1 MRRRRQ
7 GQFAT
12 FAMLIPMFAI
22 PVMAVFGIPQFA
34 PVVASPADKSQPEW
48 LADRSFTRIGQSDAF
63 PTRSLN
69 LVAAEADRLDL
80 FEPYP
85 ETVDSGVRSLAAA
98 ERQPD
103 LQHNTTGLSG
113 GRRVNIQNAAPAATP
128 VLDLFEPVGDART
141 ANLETAQLTPRS
153 LPGTSSREFAAS
165 SEALESRDASASLPA
180 SQHRMS
186 NTRIARQPVG
196 SSWRDAIDRL
206 NQLGIRTYRLSPSS
220 VAGGYH
226 FWCQVTSVDAP
237 QVSRR
242 FEAESR
248 EPLDAVDRVLA
259 QVEEWNRVR

>member
-1 MRRRRQ
+1 MRCRRQ

-85 ETVDSGVRSLAAA
+85 ETADSGVRRLAAA
-98 ERQPD
+98 ECQPD
-103 LQHNTTGLSG
+103 PQHSSTGLSG
-113 GRRVNIQNAAPAATP
+113 GRRVNIQNDASAATP
-128 VLDLFEPVGDART
+128 VLDLFEPVGDARPV
-141 ANLETAQLTPRS
+141 NVETAPLNQRS
-153 LPGTSSREFAAS
+153 RPGMVSREFAAS
-165 SEALESRDASASLPA
+165 SEALESYSASEVSTLA
-180 SQHRMS
+180 QNRTS

-206 NQLGIRTYRLSPSS
+206 NQLGIRTYRLTPSGS
-220 VAGGYH
+220 DGGYR
-226 FWCQVTSVDAP
+226 FMCLVTSADAP
-237 QVSRR
+237 QISRR

-248 EPLDAVDRVLA
+248 DPLNAVDRVLA

>member
-34 PVVASPADKSQPEW
+34 PVVASPADKGQPEW

-63 PTRSLN
+63 PARSLN
-69 LVAAEADRLDL
+69 QVAAEADRLDL

-85 ETVDSGVRSLAAA
+85 GTANSGVRKLAAA

-103 LQHNTTGLSG
+103 QQHSSTGLSG
-113 GRRVNIQNAAPAATP
+113 GRQVNIQNDAPAATP
-128 VLDLFEPVGDART
+128 VLDLFEPVGDAGSGKPEATSLNQR
-141 ANLETAQLTPRS
+141 N
-153 LPGTSSREFAAS
+153 LPGTASREFAS
-165 SEALESRDASASLPA
+165 SAETSRSRAVSGPSPPA
-180 SQHRMS
+180 QNRTSS
-186 NTRIARQPVG
+186 TRIARQPVG
-196 SSWRDAIDRL
+196 SSWRDAIDHL
-206 NQLGIRTYRLSPSS
+206 NQFGIRTYRLSPSAS
-220 VAGGYH
+220 DGRYH
-226 FWCQVTSVDAP
+226 FMCLVTSADDP
-237 QVSRR
+237 RISRR

>member
-34 PVVASPADKSQPEW
+34 PVVASPADKTQPDW
-48 LADRSFTRIGQSDAF
+48 LTDKSFSHVGQSDAF

-69 LVAAEADRLDL
+69 LVADASDQLDL

-85 ETVDSGVRSLAAA
+85 ATGHSSARNLAAA
-98 ERQPD
+98 ERLPASQESP
-103 LQHNTTGLSG
+103 TG
-113 GRRVNIQNAAPAATP
+113 GRQVNVDADSAAATP
-128 VLDLFEPVGDART
+128 VLDLFEPVGDDRT
-141 ANLETAQLTPRS
+141 AKRETALFDQRNLASTAGRVATPS
-153 LPGTSSREFAAS
+153 ADSRNPSAVSRPVPTAQNRAS
-165 SEALESRDASASLPA
+165 S
-180 SQHRMS
+180 
-186 NTRIARQPVG
+186 TRIARQPVG

-206 NQLGIRTYRLSPSS
+206 NLLGIRTYRLSPSAS
-220 VAGGYH
+220 EGRYH
-226 FWCQVTSVDAP
+226 FMCLVTSADDP
-237 QVSRR
+237 RISRR

-259 QVEEWNRVR
+259 QVEEWNRIR